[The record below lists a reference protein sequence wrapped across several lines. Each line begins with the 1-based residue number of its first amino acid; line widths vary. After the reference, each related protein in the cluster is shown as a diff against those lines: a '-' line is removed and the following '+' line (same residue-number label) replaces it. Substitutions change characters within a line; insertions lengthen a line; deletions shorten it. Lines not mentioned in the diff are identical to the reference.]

1 LLTCALSHA
10 PKPLNPK
17 LPCASSASR
26 NASACCGL
34 PLHPVRCSR
43 LLKRIFCPLSPA
55 AYVPAPLSPPRP
67 CGSRSAAVQDHKE
80 QMRAQMYSR
89 NDPNAPEPAAEKEE
103 KKAQACVPW
112 GPARR

>member
-1 LLTCALSHA
+1 MLW
-10 PKPLNPK
+10 PPF
-17 LPCASSASR
+17 AS
-26 NASACCGL
+26 
-34 PLHPVRCSR
+34 VRCSR
-43 LLKRIFCPLSPA
+43 LLNRIFCPLSPRTSR
-55 AYVPAPLSPPRP
+55 PPLSPPRP

-89 NDPNAPEPAAEKEE
+89 NDPNAPEPVAEKEE